1 MHIGYTSSI
10 FFLFAFLFVS
20 PVLSPSINNNAIY
33 LNWFVPLFDY
43 YFMSYLFGKI
53 SVMKTKKDV
62 FIGLFIF
69 MSIIILHFNYMLLTK
84 ILSIVFSVVYL
95 QYIYQR
101 IGFKKLYIAFNIN
114 IFIAVLQFILY
125 LIDHRLAYRIGPT
138 YIARLVWK
146 SFATATNTNFYPV
159 FYLPRTC
166 GLSREAGFFAA
177 LLCIIIIIYT
187 IDENIKKTKF
197 QKILFLIA
205 YIVSFSKMSF
215 TLLIVLAIFHY
226 RRRLNKIPLVLI
238 IALFI
243 ITLGLGVNYLNQ
255 RGFFIWGGES
265 LTHRLWGYGVT
276 FNKLSM
282 KEFLIGNA
290 HGVDELNQAAIN
302 AFPVFEVL
310 APNFVS
316 FCGLPVLII
325 YTGYLGL
332 VGYILFLKAYRVK
345 SAYFL
350 ILLTA
355 TIDVDLFTATSF
367 VVLAHWLTI
376 FGMKEQVSNKY

>member
-1 MHIGYTSSI
+1 MYIGYTSSI
-10 FFLFAFLFVS
+10 FFVFAFLFVS
-20 PVLSPSINNNAIY
+20 PVLSPSINGNTIY

-43 YFMSYLFGKI
+43 YFMSHLFGKI
-53 SVMKTKKDV
+53 SVMKIKKDV

-69 MSIIILHFNYMLLTK
+69 MSIIILHFNYILLIK
-84 ILSIVFSVVYL
+84 ILSIIFSVVYL
-95 QYIYQR
+95 QYIYKR

-125 LIDHRLAYRIGPT
+125 FIDRRLAYIIGPR
-138 YIARLVWK
+138 YISRLFWK
-146 SFATATNTNFYPV
+146 NFATATNTNFYPV

-177 LLCIIIIIYT
+177 LLCIMILIY
-187 IDENIKKTKF
+187 IVDKKIKKTRF
-197 QKILFLIA
+197 QNILFFVA

-215 TLLIVLAIFHY
+215 TLLIVLAIFHH
-226 RRRLNKIPLVLI
+226 RKLFNKIPLKQI
-238 IALFI
+238 IVLFI
-243 ITLGLGVNYLNQ
+243 IMSGLVVNYLNQ
-255 RGFFIWGGES
+255 RGFFVWGGES
-265 LTHRLWGYGVT
+265 FTHRLWGYGIT

-290 HGVDELNQAAIN
+290 HGVDELNQAALN
-302 AFPVFEVL
+302 AFPISQVL
-310 APNFVS
+310 RSDFMS

-325 YTGYLGL
+325 YTGYFGL
-332 VGYILFLKAYRVK
+332 IGYIFFLKAYKVK

-350 ILLTA
+350 ILLIA

-367 VVLAHWLTI
+367 VVLAYWLMIYTSRE
-376 FGMKEQVSNKY
+376 G